1 MIPKISPTIISGF
14 ILLTIALIV
23 QRIKNKVVNMYVLR
37 FKILVGETF
46 GLSTNAGNKKNVNIA
61 CIGKIHEIP
70 TDNHNARAG
79 KIATGNNHNML
90 KCFHVVIQI
99 KAVMNKIQII
109 CNGIA
114 KNGNS
119 KITRTLITLIK
130 SIWNK
135 SEESIPEPGA
145 NIPRTSLIIQRMYE
159 YTYAIDTENQL
170 SIDISLP
177 SFCEP

>member
-1 MIPKISPTIISGF
+1 MISGF
-14 ILLTIALIV
+14 ILLAIAFIV

-37 FKILVGETF
+37 FKILVRETF
-46 GLSTNAGNKKNVNIA
+46 GLSTNAGNKKNVSIA
-61 CIGKIHEIP
+61 CIGKMYEIP
-70 TDNHNARAG
+70 ADNQNARAG
-79 KIATGNNHNML
+79 KIATGYNHNML

-99 KAVMNKIQII
+99 KAVMKKIQII

-119 KITRTLITLIK
+119 KITRTLIILIN

-145 NIPRTSLIIQRMYE
+145 KIPRTSLIIQRMYE
-159 YTYAIDTENQL
+159 YTDAIDTENQL
-170 SIDISLP
+170 SIDMSLL